1 MAKQEKTPEAES
13 FMIEFWD
20 RINQVVQKSNMSQ
33 GAFAK
38 TIGLHKHQ
46 LVSSSE
52 RCAEIRISTIAQI
65 IKTYNVD
72 ANWLF
77 GNETQIQTQ
86 TQTQTQNVKEFFL
99 EKELDLKTKEL
110 ENKTA
115 ELNEIK
121 AKIADISIKLKELVI

>member
-1 MAKQEKTPEAES
+1 MAKQGKTPEAES

-33 GAFAK
+33 SAFAK
-38 TIGLHKHQ
+38 TIGLQKWQ

-65 IKTYNVD
+65 IKTHNVD

-77 GNETQIQTQ
+77 GNETQTQ
-86 TQTQTQNVKEFFL
+86 EQTQNVKDFLL
-99 EKELDLKTKEL
+99 EKELELQTKEL

-115 ELNEIK
+115 QLNEIK

>member
-20 RINQVVQKSNMSQ
+20 RINQVIQKSNMSQ
-33 GAFAK
+33 SAFAK
-38 TIGLHKHQ
+38 TIGLQKWQ

-65 IKTYNVD
+65 IKTHNVD

-77 GNETQIQTQ
+77 GNETQTQ
-86 TQTQTQNVKEFFL
+86 TQEQTQNVKDFLL
-99 EKELDLKTKEL
+99 EKELELQTKEL

-115 ELNEIK
+115 QLNEIK